1 MAVRVTGG
9 NQPGPASDQHSV
21 TLQLANDPAS
31 EPAPAATPRHGGLRP
46 LLWRLHFLGG
56 FLAAPVVLS
65 LAVTGIL
72 FAWNPQ
78 IQTAL
83 HRDALTAT
91 APGPDRPLSELVA
104 AARET
109 HPGWV
114 VATVVP
120 AAEGAE
126 QTTAVT
132 LSPPGATGA
141 EFGPAPGAVTAYV
154 DPASAR
160 VTGEITEEQRPG
172 EWLRSLHSSWRLG
185 PIAEPVTELAA
196 SWVLVSLLTGMYL
209 WWPRTRRG
217 LQRALRP
224 RLHRP
229 GRGRW
234 RWMHSSIGMV
244 LLVPLLALIGSG
256 LSWTTYAGAWID
268 LTRAQLDSAT
278 PAVSTSVASTGGAA
292 VQEHHAGHGTGGGAA
307 VDVAA
312 GIDRVAAAATRAG
325 LAGPVAITPASDG
338 EAWTVARQDSRWPV
352 ELTTVAVDPTTG
364 AIVDRVSWMDY
375 PLLAKATT
383 LGIAFHEATLFGLAN
398 QIGLTALAIGLIVL
412 IVAGYR
418 MWWLRRPAG
427 GLGAPP
433 RLGPLLRRAP
443 ITLLIGFVLLLILLP
458 TLGVALLLFLTLE
471 YVVGAV
477 RGRTRAAAT
486 QRR

>member
-1 MAVRVTGG
+1 M
-9 NQPGPASDQHSV
+9 
-21 TLQLANDPAS
+21 TLQLDNDPAS
-31 EPAPAATPRHGGLRP
+31 EPAPAAAATPRRGALRP

-78 IQTAL
+78 IESAL
-83 HRDALTAT
+83 HRDTLTAT

-109 HPGWV
+109 HPGWA

-120 AAEGAE
+120 AAEGAG

-132 LSPPGATGA
+132 LNPPGAPGA

-224 RLHRP
+224 GLHRP

-268 LTRAQLDSAT
+268 LARTQLDSAT
-278 PAVSTSVASTGGAA
+278 PAVSTIVESAGGAP
-292 VQEHHAGHGTGGGAA
+292 VHEHHAGHDTGGGAA
-307 VDVAA
+307 VDVTA
-312 GIDRVAAAATRAG
+312 GIDRVAAAATRSG
-325 LAGPVAITPASDG
+325 LTGPVAITPASAEG

-352 ELTTVAVDPTTG
+352 ELTTMAVDPATG
-364 AIVDRVSWMDY
+364 AIVDRVSWVDY

-383 LGIAFHEATLFGLAN
+383 LGIAFHEAQLFGLAN
-398 QIGLTALAIGLIVL
+398 QIGLTALATGLIML

-433 RLGPLLRRAP
+433 RLGLLLRRAP
-443 ITLLIGFVLLLILLP
+443 VTLLIAFGVLLILLP
-458 TLGVALLLFLTLE
+458 TLGVAFLLFLTLE
-471 YVVGAV
+471 YIVRAV
-477 RGRTRAAAT
+477 RDRSAAHH
-486 QRR
+486 R